1 MKDVIQSIWD
11 KIWDRV
17 KVLLERAGVVAISD
31 ADLMALLEK
40 EAEGTGLNWK
50 ESVVD
55 FLKLL
60 KIDSSAENRAAL
72 AKELGVA
79 NEFTIGTASG
89 NEALRRAVWKKLAE
103 NGGNVP
109 ASLTD

>member
-1 MKDVIQSIWD
+1 MNIFQKIVDRIQE
-11 KIWDRV
+11 
-17 KVLLERAGVVAISD
+17 LLEKAGVKTMSD

-55 FLKLL
+55 FLTLL

-72 AKELGVA
+72 AKELNVPG
-79 NEFTIGTASG
+79 ETGTPAA
-89 NEALRRAVWKKLAE
+89 NEALRVAVFKKLAS